1 MYKFLLVSQEQAGL
15 LLKIIPFCNFS
26 FLIEFVQ
33 ISTETPS
40 CWIIAK
46 VEVIRGD
53 KKRQKKSELFPPGQ
67 DVRQMRIIW
76 CGWAGSEK
84 VRKEN

>member
-1 MYKFLLVSQEQAGL
+1 M
-15 LLKIIPFCNFS
+15 
-26 FLIEFVQ
+26 Q

-46 VEVIRGD
+46 VEVIRGGD

-67 DVRQMRIIW
+67 DVQQMRIIW
-76 CGWAGSEK
+76 CGWAGSGK